1 MADFQAI
8 LDEEFEVLES
18 IFPDELE
25 KVNDT
30 QVRIRVEPEEEV
42 TGHPLTVALVVTY
55 PPTYPDVIPEL
66 EFEEID
72 VESGELRDGEADEL
86 VKHLNIVAEESLGM
100 AMTFTLATAARE
112 ALSALI
118 VARQVREREEDDART
133 KAYEEAEAA
142 KTKGTPVTHDSYEK
156 WRVAFMKELDVRR
169 AKNEDERVRAL
180 SAKEREDVKR
190 KNARPSGRQ
199 LFETSKVSA
208 TSDEAL
214 YEDGEAVDM
223 SKYTREERDLARWGG
238 EDEPAVKLEESDSE

>member
-25 KVNDT
+25 KLGPT

-42 TGHPLTVALVVTY
+42 TGHPLCAALVVSY
-55 PPTYPDVIPEL
+55 PPTYPDVIPDLAL
-66 EFEEID
+66 EETD
-72 VESGELRDGEADEL
+72 VGELRDGEADA
-86 VKHLNIVAEESLGM
+86 VVAQLNGVAEESLGM

-118 VARQVREREEDDART
+118 VARQVREKEEDDART
-133 KAYEEAEAA
+133 RAYEEAEAA
-142 KTKGTPVTHDSYEK
+142 KTKGTPVTRESYEK
-156 WRVAFMKELDVRR
+156 WRTAFLAELAARR
-169 AKNEDERVRAL
+169 TKDEEERVRSL
-180 SAKEREDVKR
+180 PAKEREEVKR
-190 KNARPSGRQ
+190 KIARPSGRQ

-223 SKYTREERDLARWGG
+223 SKYTREERDRARWGS
-238 EDEPAVKLEESDSE
+238 EDEGRVKLDESDSE

>member
-25 KVNDT
+25 KLTDT

-42 TGHPLTVALVVTY
+42 TGHPLTVALVVSY
-55 PPTYPDVIPEL
+55 PPSYPDVIPEL
-66 EFEEID
+66 GLEEID
-72 VESGELRDGEADEL
+72 AELGELRDGEADEV
-86 VKHLNIVAEESLGM
+86 VKQLNIVAEESLGM
-100 AMTFTLATAARE
+100 AMTFSLATAARE

-118 VARQVREREEDDART
+118 VARRVREKEEDDART

-142 KTKGTPVTHDSYEK
+142 KTKGTPVTREAYEK
-156 WRVAFMKELDVRR
+156 WRQAFMKELSERR
-169 AKNEDERVRAL
+169 TKNEEERVRAL
-180 SAKEREDVKR
+180 GAKEREDVRR
-190 KNARPSGRQ
+190 KQARQSGRQ

-223 SKYTREERDLARWGG
+223 SQYTREERDRARWGS
-238 EDEPAVKLEESDSE
+238 EEEATVKLEDSDDE